1 MTIHMKNLERLSLA
15 EMQEFVQGSRKLTLS
30 LEGQAAIYGFIE
42 ALLKAQQYRR
52 LSRGQRGVVRGFLTK
67 VSGLSRAQIT
77 RLIAA
82 WMQTRQVRRRPPQR
96 PNFPRRYSSA
106 HVLLLAEVDGAH
118 EDLPRSRGSSPPGCR
133 RGRCGDDH
141 PNGPI
146 FPGGTPAPMCSCWPR
161 WTPLTRSYPGQPPVT
176 FWSASSASSA
186 RQSTKSCR
194 AFRFP
199 TSTTCAVPRPIYGTG
214 CACSTPNAVRCPLP
228 SGANPTPKG
237 SPATCAWIRY
247 IRVSTMASRG
257 CIISMPSTP

>member
-52 LSRGQRGVVRGFLTK
+52 LSRGQRGVVRRFLTK

-82 WMQTRQVRRRPPQR
+82 WMQPRQVRRRPPQR
-96 PNFPRRYSSA
+96 PNFPRRY
-106 HVLLLAEVDGAH
+106 
-118 EDLPRSRGSSPPGCR
+118 
-133 RGRCGDDH
+133 
-141 PNGPI
+141 
-146 FPGGTPAPMCSCWPR
+146 PAPMWSCWPR

-186 RQSTKSCR
+186 RQKIGR
-194 AFRFP
+194 AH
-199 TSTTCAVPRPIYGTG
+199 V
-214 CACSTPNAVRCPLP
+214 
-228 SGANPTPKG
+228 
-237 SPATCAWIRY
+237 
-247 IRVSTMASRG
+247 
-257 CIISMPSTP
+257 